1 MSPKMKGNVIFMTE
15 TFILKNN
22 SYIMNVKLLGIF

>member
-1 MSPKMKGNVIFMTE
+1 MKHIVIFMTE

-22 SYIMNVKLLGIF
+22 SYIIDVNLLEII

>member
-1 MSPKMKGNVIFMTE
+1 MKDIVTIMTE

-22 SYIMNVKLLGIF
+22 SYIIDVNLLGIF